1 MSDPASGSAPA
12 ADAAASAPEEGAVL
26 TRVDLDVQGMTCAS
40 CAMRIERKLGRMPG
54 VEAAVNY
61 ATHRARVQLPAGTS
75 VEDAIRTIERT
86 GYRASERAG
95 WGSAPAGDAASVPV
109 VAAPASPAAPA
120 APAVERE
127 PDEAEDPAP
136 ADRA

>member
-1 MSDPASGSAPA
+1 MADPASGSETPALAPA
-12 ADAAASAPEEGAVL
+12 DGEATAQAAAPADAAAPAEEGVVL

-86 GYRASERAG
+86 GYRASERAA
-95 WGSAPAGDAASVPV
+95 WGSGAAEDVASAPV
-109 VAAPASPAAPA
+109 APA
-120 APAVERE
+120 AA
-127 PDEAEDPAP
+127 AP
-136 ADRA
+136 TLSLIHI

>member
-1 MSDPASGSAPA
+1 MTDPASGSAGATGPVA
-12 ADAAASAPEEGAVL
+12 APPEDGAVL

-75 VEDAIRTIERT
+75 VEDAIRTIER
-86 GYRASERAG
+86 
-95 WGSAPAGDAASVPV
+95 
-109 VAAPASPAAPA
+109 
-120 APAVERE
+120 RE
-127 PDEAEDPAP
+127 VRGQREAEDPPRLA
-136 ADRA
+136 RRGREQ